1 MYSRNTAWLLVGAA
15 LIIAIAST
23 MWGGWNMNSMMG
35 PGMMGSGMMGGWM
48 GPWMWIFW
56 IAIACGA
63 YLLITGSQG
72 FSRGRHGGA
81 LEIAAERFARG
92 EITSEEFEKIKEQLS
107 GS

>member
-15 LIIAIAST
+15 LIIAFASS
-23 MWGGWNMNSMMG
+23 MWGGWNMNFMMG
-35 PGMMGSGMMGGWM
+35 PGMMGGWM

-63 YLLITGSQG
+63 YLLITGSPG

-81 LEIAAERFARG
+81 LAIAAERFARG
-92 EITSEEFEKIKEQLS
+92 EITSEEFEKIKESLERY
-107 GS
+107 

>member
-15 LIIAIAST
+15 LIIAFASS
-23 MWGGWNMNSMMG
+23 MWGGWNMNF
-35 PGMMGSGMMGGWM
+35 MMGGWM

-63 YLLITGSQG
+63 YLLITGSPG

-81 LEIAAERFARG
+81 LAIAAERFARG
-92 EITSEEFEKIKEQLS
+92 EITSEEFEKIKESLERY
-107 GS
+107 

>member
-15 LIIAIAST
+15 LIIAFASS
-23 MWGGWNMNSMMG
+23 MWGGWNMNFMMG
-35 PGMMGSGMMGGWM
+35 PGMMGGWM

-63 YLLITGSQG
+63 YLLITGSPG

-81 LEIAAERFARG
+81 LAIAAERFARG
-92 EITSEEFEKIKEQLS
+92 EITSEEFEKLKESLERY
-107 GS
+107 